1 MDYQV
6 YISTPMN
13 TPLSASRQTPLE
25 LTRGIIRGGWIYFP
39 PGPAGKLHCQV
50 WRADTQIAPANRG
63 ASFNLDDAVLPLHI
77 EQALF
82 EPPFDVWIRTWNTS
96 TEYAH
101 ALNICLFL
109 QECISKTYTRL
120 MSTADI
126 AAERLIREVKAR
138 L

>member
-1 MDYQV
+1 VDYQV

-13 TPLSASRQTPLE
+13 TPLSAPVKTPLE

-39 PGPAGKLHCQV
+39 SGPAGKLHCQI

-63 ASFNLDDAVLPLHI
+63 ASFNLDNVLAPLHLD
-77 EQALF
+77 QALL
-82 EPPFDVWIRTWNTS
+82 EPPFEVYVRTWNTS
-96 TEYAH
+96 SSSAYG
-101 ALNICLFL
+101 LSLCLFL

-126 AAERLIREVKAR
+126 AAERLIREVKAG